1 MAIDYLIEK
10 LKLHKERIMI
20 LRGYSSSKR
29 SPFFNHY
36 QLFRESVQ
44 NLLNA
49 FYLNEALRK
58 DKEILR

>member
-1 MAIDYLIEK
+1 MAIDYLIEV
-10 LKLHKERIMI
+10 LKLHKEGIMT

-29 SPFFNHY
+29 SLFFNHH

-49 FYLNEALRK
+49 LYLNKALKKIRGF
-58 DKEILR
+58 

>member
-1 MAIDYLIEK
+1 MAIDYLIEV
-10 LKLHKERIMI
+10 LKLHKEGVMI

-29 SPFFNHY
+29 SSVFNPH

-49 FYLNEALRK
+49 LYLNEALKR
-58 DKEILR
+58 IRRF